1 MLFASYWELSEN
13 VAVQDQFGAAQKIMS
28 SELFPPQGV
37 NIVHWGI
44 TPDRWGVLIIEA
56 ENAEQVDRAFYIWRA
71 ALAGIFKVSK
81 TAPMLSIQDHMAVA
95 GDVIESLK

>member
-13 VAVQDQFGAAQKIMS
+13 VAVQDQFTAAQKIMA

-44 TPDRWGVLIIEA
+44 TPDRWGILILEA
-56 ENAEQVDRAFYIWRA
+56 ENAAQVDRAFYVWRA
-71 ALAGIFKVSK
+71 ALPGIFKSSK
-81 TAPMLSIQDHMAVA
+81 SGPMLSIQDHLAIA
-95 GDVIESLK
+95 GEVIESLK